1 MLSTGVL
8 AFWLL
13 AAIIIASALAVVLLK
28 NIVHSALFLVL
39 TFVGVA
45 GIYILLNAEFL
56 AAVQVL
62 VYAGAVAVLIVFAVM
77 LTRRGD
83 IRASNLFNSSSLAAG
98 VVALALFIIITLAT
112 GRTTW
117 MATSGGNLSES
128 NVGAVAD
135 AFLGRFVIP
144 FEVAAV
150 LLLVAI
156 VGAIILARGVRED
169 R

>member
-1 MLSTGVL
+1 MLSTSVL
-8 AFWLL
+8 AFWSLSAITI
-13 AAIIIASALAVVLLK
+13 AAALAVVLLK
-28 NIVHSALFLVL
+28 NIVHSALFLIL
-39 TFVGVA
+39 TFVGTA
-45 GIYILLNAEFL
+45 GIYILLHAEFL
-56 AAVQVL
+56 AAVQVM

-83 IRASNLFNSSSLAAG
+83 IKASNLFNSSYLGAG
-98 VVALALFIIITLAT
+98 IVSLALFIVIILAM
-112 GRTTW
+112 GRMNW
-117 MATSGGNLSES
+117 MASSGSMTAS
-128 NVGAVAD
+128 NVEAVAD

-156 VGAIILARGVRED
+156 VGAIILARGVKED